1 MEDGGEVSEHFGLYV
16 YRRSQ
21 ASSQMLYLQ
30 LCIIFLL
37 KAAHHQAW
45 IQTVQGPGKRRIW
58 RGKSLDFIIN
68 ISALCLFFFYMFFS
82 PGVGLSG
89 PSHRDDVRLQ
99 KAGEDS
105 HKEEERRSHGSK

>member
-21 ASSQMLYLQ
+21 SSSQMLCLQ

-45 IQTVQGPGKRRIW
+45 IQTVQGPGERRIW
-58 RGKSLDFIIN
+58 RGNRLVFIHKYQRSVFISLY
-68 ISALCLFFFYMFFS
+68 LFFS
-82 PGVGLSG
+82 RCGL
-89 PSHRDDVRLQ
+89 VRSEPL
-99 KAGEDS
+99 G
-105 HKEEERRSHGSK
+105 